1 MVACDDSGTVYLSVL
16 SNMRRR
22 WGVTKANHSS
32 RAKLFSTCHSVHE
45 IDQKK
50 LQIKEEKTSQ
60 NNIHKLHPDLRSEHQ
75 QKHDF
80 EKQLRRRGVKI
91 TFKTAPL
98 DSLKNFTEKVEKVN
112 DFQHYDFTSAKEKLE
127 MPARSF
133 GVISVSWCLHKD
145 RSDTIV
151 VLTKQGVIRILK
163 VPLP

>member
-1 MVACDDSGTVYLSVL
+1 MFST
-16 SNMRRR
+16 
-22 WGVTKANHSS
+22 THQIQEIPQ
-32 RAKLFSTCHSVHE
+32 AKL
-45 IDQKK
+45 Q
-50 LQIKEEKTSQ
+50 LKEEKANQ

-80 EKQLRRRGVKI
+80 EKKLRRQGVKI

-98 DSLKNFTEKVEKVN
+98 DSLQNFSEKSEKVN
-112 DFQHYDFTSAKEKLE
+112 DFQQYDFASAKEKLE
-127 MPARSF
+127 LPARTF
-133 GVISVSWCLHKD
+133 GVVSVDWCLHKD